1 MKLGMRLPGILRQLL
16 DLWQP
21 SESIVLGGAA
31 IGVGLASGI
40 GVWLFKGLI
49 VVTHDFV
56 FTQVGVNLGQVN
68 HWLIAVIPMVGG
80 LVVGVILPIFIGS
93 ERHHGVAGVI
103 EAVALAG
110 GRLRYRRMPI
120 KTVASVFS
128 ISIAGGFPGA
138 SSRLHC
144 LSERCWELLMAVL
157 WTGSFQCLTF
167 PLPLSLWWGWRRCWP
182 GQCIH
187 L

>member
-93 ERHHGVAGVI
+93 ERHQRRSWSYRS
-103 EAVALAG
+103 G
-110 GRLRYRRMPI
+110 GTRRRPFTLPQDAD
-120 KTVASVFS
+120 KDGCFSV
-128 ISIAGGFPGA
+128 
-138 SSRLHC
+138 LD
-144 LSERCWELLMAVL
+144 
-157 WTGSFQCLTF
+157 
-167 PLPLSLWWGWRRCWP
+167 
-182 GQCIH
+182 
-187 L
+187 